1 MLALVVDDSPTMRN
15 MVKAVLE
22 QIGFDVST
30 AQDGKR
36 AIKILGN
43 KRMDVII
50 TDINMPNMNGY
61 EFIKEIR
68 SNASYKAVPILILT
82 TESTADAKAE
92 GKAAGASGWIV
103 KPFNPEILINAVSRV
118 CSI

>member
-15 MVKAVLE
+15 MVKVALE
-22 QIGFDVST
+22 GIGFDVAT

-43 KRMDVII
+43 KNMDVIV

-61 EFIKEIR
+61 EFIREIR
-68 SNASYKAVPILILT
+68 SNGSYKTVPILILT
-82 TESTADAKAE
+82 TECTAEAKAK

-103 KPFNPEILINAVSRV
+103 KPFKPDVLVNAVGRV
-118 CSI
+118 CSL